1 MPRMKI
7 LNSVEREVFDF
18 PPIFNSVERK
28 RCFDFPTPL
37 QDIATSLRTA
47 GNQLVFLLSCGYF
60 KATKRFYPVP
70 TFHRRDLTYVA
81 DRIAVALEGI
91 DLTDY
96 PKQTMARHQAAILNF
111 YGFRAFKPHGRAV
124 LSAEIARLVQS
135 HLKPKLIFSRALE
148 VLVREKVEVPGYFP
162 LAALILTAINQ
173 HNRRLTSTVEELL
186 TPDTRA
192 LLDTLLRQE
201 NAGEAAAGSNA
212 AYKLTLMK
220 KLSQSTK
227 PAKVKERVADL
238 QLVEARYRLLK
249 PVLDHLTLGQ
259 DGIQYYAYGVIK
271 AQIFQLTRRAER
283 ERYLHLIA
291 FIAHQY
297 YRLHDN
303 LVDVLLTSLQSF
315 HNSALREHKDQ
326 CYVRREQ
333 RNESLKVLVGFL
345 DHGVLETL
353 ALIGAVAKNS
363 ELTDAEKV
371 QRICA
376 LLTDHQVTQSLD
388 PEQLAE
394 LKATLVTELSEED
407 YYLILSSK
415 SVRMQNRVGP
425 ILKAVT
431 FLAEPSAKDL
441 HRAMEHF
448 RLKDGAIDKT
458 APVDFLTP
466 DDRTAVSRDGR
477 FSVSLY
483 KALLFLQVQSAIKS
497 GTLNLEHSYKYRPLD
512 AYLID
517 RERWQRDKPLLI
529 ERADLQAFLDPH
541 QVLAELD
548 AALYR
553 QYLTTNAHILDGE
566 NPHIKFK
573 KVGFTVSTPTLEE
586 SDAEALQQYFPE
598 RDFVPLMEVLA
609 TVNRHTG
616 WMEEFQH
623 WQQRHHHGRPADR
636 VVYAGV
642 IGIGC
647 TIGIRKMAR
656 ISHPISESELENAVN
671 WYFSVDNINAAS
683 DRVLQL
689 TDRLE
694 LPKLLRYTPD
704 HSHTS
709 SDGQKFE
716 VRVDS
721 LNANHSFK
729 YFGKEQGVSVY
740 TFRDER
746 DLLWHSLV
754 FSAADRESA
763 CVIDGLMHNDVVKS
777 DIHSTDAFGY
787 SEAIFATSHLVG
799 VSYAPRFKNLKR
811 QRLYIFRS
819 RQHLDRS
826 EWKIKPTGY
835 CDEESIIQFWDEI
848 LRFIAT
854 IKLKETT
861 ASDIFR
867 RLNSYS
873 KQHGLYRALK
883 AFGQILK
890 SIFILRVIDEA
901 VLRMSIEKVLSAIE
915 HVHAFTRAV
924 SVGNPREFLQAE
936 KEDQEMAEACKRLIK
951 NCIICWNYLY
961 LSQKLAEIDDPAK
974 REELLQATAHGS
986 AAAWGHLNLL
996 GEYDFSEDKLQDSVG
1011 IKPPKLTD

>member
-47 GNQLVFLLSCGYF
+47 SNQLVFLLSCGYF

-81 DRIAVALEGI
+81 DRIAVALEGV

-111 YGFRAFKPHGRAV
+111 YGLRAFKPHGRPV

-173 HNRRLTSTVEELL
+173 HNRRLTSTVEALL

-192 LLDTLLRQE
+192 LLGTVLQQE
-201 NAGEAAAGSNA
+201 SAGEAAARSNA
-212 AYKLTLMK
+212 TYKLTLMK

-303 LVDVLLTSLQSF
+303 LVDVLLSSLQSF

-326 CYVRREQ
+326 CYVRREH
-333 RNESLKVLVGFL
+333 RNESLKMLVGFL

-353 ALIGAVAKNS
+353 AQIGTVAKNS
-363 ELTDAEKV
+363 QLTDAEKV

-376 LLTDHQVTQSLD
+376 LLADNQVTQSLD

-407 YYLILSSK
+407 YYRILSSK

-425 ILKAVT
+425 ILKAVK
-431 FLAEPSAKDL
+431 FVAEPSAKDL
-441 HRAMEHF
+441 HRAMENF

-517 RERWQRDKPLLI
+517 RERRQRDKPLLI
-529 ERADLQAFLDPH
+529 ER
-541 QVLAELD
+541 
-548 AALYR
+548 
-553 QYLTTNAHILDGE
+553 G
-566 NPHIKFK
+566 
-573 KVGFTVSTPTLEE
+573 GF
-586 SDAEALQQYFPE
+586 
-598 RDFVPLMEVLA
+598 
-609 TVNRHTG
+609 
-616 WMEEFQH
+616 
-623 WQQRHHHGRPADR
+623 
-636 VVYAGV
+636 
-642 IGIGC
+642 
-647 TIGIRKMAR
+647 
-656 ISHPISESELENAVN
+656 
-671 WYFSVDNINAAS
+671 AS
-683 DRVLQL
+683 
-689 TDRLE
+689 
-694 LPKLLRYTPD
+694 LPR
-704 HSHTS
+704 
-709 SDGQKFE
+709 
-716 VRVDS
+716 
-721 LNANHSFK
+721 
-729 YFGKEQGVSVY
+729 
-740 TFRDER
+740 
-746 DLLWHSLV
+746 
-754 FSAADRESA
+754 SA
-763 CVIDGLMHNDVVKS
+763 
-777 DIHSTDAFGY
+777 
-787 SEAIFATSHLVG
+787 
-799 VSYAPRFKNLKR
+799 
-811 QRLYIFRS
+811 
-819 RQHLDRS
+819 
-826 EWKIKPTGY
+826 
-835 CDEESIIQFWDEI
+835 
-848 LRFIAT
+848 
-854 IKLKETT
+854 
-861 ASDIFR
+861 
-867 RLNSYS
+867 
-873 KQHGLYRALK
+873 K
-883 AFGQILK
+883 A
-890 SIFILRVIDEA
+890 
-901 VLRMSIEKVLSAIE
+901 
-915 HVHAFTRAV
+915 
-924 SVGNPREFLQAE
+924 
-936 KEDQEMAEACKRLIK
+936 
-951 NCIICWNYLY
+951 
-961 LSQKLAEIDDPAK
+961 
-974 REELLQATAHGS
+974 
-986 AAAWGHLNLL
+986 
-996 GEYDFSEDKLQDSVG
+996 
-1011 IKPPKLTD
+1011 